1 MAIRMKNPEQIKN
14 RLDQSKKHQINLTN
28 IIKDYEIK
36 TTENKLKVINNSGG
50 TNSKMFWNLIRQI
63 KKSNSEDLYAIK
75 NQNGETIFHEKDI
88 KQYTELYYKEL
99 YSKRTSSTYH
109 KSWTEFIEKE
119 IEKLHE
125 NRKHEKDKMNDP
137 INEKEV
143 QQAKSPKNNKS
154 TGPDKVKNEFIK
166 YGGRELTKAL
176 SQTFNKIFENETIPI
191 SWNKS
196 NTINIDKGIPDKE
209 LLENKRGI
217 SLTNNICKIFEKVI
231 NNRIKSAL
239 SFTEAQAGAREGR
252 SSVDQ
257 LFILKS
263 VIQQRKFQRKQTYI
277 ALIDIEKAFDYTWR
291 EGMFYNLWQ
300 RGVRGKIWRIMYNLC
315 QDQVTTINTK
325 YGPANEIEL
334 ENGIRQGKVLSGPE
348 FGALVDEVE
357 VELRAEGL
365 GIKYGHLIIL
375 SLLFMDDIT
384 ITSSDTDQLKNMLT
398 VLEYVC
404 NKWYLKINYKKSGV
418 LMFKSKNS
426 KTDNSKIM
434 VGSKTYAVKKKMKYL
449 GEALTN
455 NLKITQHLKEKRTN
469 IQSILHVCIYT
480 AKNKILS
487 QIKTRTL
494 IKLYQTT
501 ILPALLY
508 GCETWYISREDIK
521 ELTDIQFT
529 IIRTILKLPVSTPKP
544 ALLGEIGEFP
554 IELNIKEKKL
564 MYLHK
569 AFTSKTRINDI
580 SHIQIEKYNNNRE
593 NIINHNITFLEKY
606 NINEI
611 KETISLMAK
620 SKWKK
625 IVKTKIE
632 EKANEIYKNE
642 CEKLKKL
649 KCLNQYKAKI
659 KRERYMD
666 IMQQKQARILF
677 KLRT

>member
-1 MAIRMKNPEQIKN
+1 MAIRIKNSEHIKN
-14 RLDQSKKHQINLTN
+14 RLDQYKKHQINLAN

-50 TNSKMFWNLIRQI
+50 TNPKMFWNLIRQI
-63 KKSNSEDLYAIK
+63 KKNNSEDLYAIK
-75 NQNGETIFHEKDI
+75 NQNGEKIFNEKDI

-143 QQAKSPKNNKS
+143 QQAIKSLKNNKS

-191 SWNKS
+191 SWSKS
-196 NTINIDKGIPDKE
+196 NTINIDKGKPDKE

-357 VELRAEGL
+357 VELRAEGF
-365 GIKYGHLIIL
+365 GIKYGYLMIS

-384 ITSSDTDQLKNMLT
+384 IISSDIDQLKNMLT

-404 NKWYLKINYKKSGV
+404 NKWHLKIIYKKCG
-418 LMFKSKNS
+418 LLIFNSKNS
-426 KTDNSKIM
+426 KTDTSKIR
-434 VGSKTYAVKKKMKYL
+434 VGSKIYAVKK
-449 GEALTN
+449 E
-455 NLKITQHLKEKRTN
+455 
-469 IQSILHVCIYT
+469 
-480 AKNKILS
+480 NKI
-487 QIKTRTL
+487 
-494 IKLYQTT
+494 
-501 ILPALLY
+501 P
-508 GCETWYISREDIK
+508 W
-521 ELTDIQFT
+521 
-529 IIRTILKLPVSTPKP
+529 
-544 ALLGEIGEFP
+544 
-554 IELNIKEKKL
+554 
-564 MYLHK
+564 
-569 AFTSKTRINDI
+569 
-580 SHIQIEKYNNNRE
+580 
-593 NIINHNITFLEKY
+593 
-606 NINEI
+606 
-611 KETISLMAK
+611 
-620 SKWKK
+620 
-625 IVKTKIE
+625 
-632 EKANEIYKNE
+632 
-642 CEKLKKL
+642 
-649 KCLNQYKAKI
+649 
-659 KRERYMD
+659 
-666 IMQQKQARILF
+666 
-677 KLRT
+677 

>member
-14 RLDQSKKHQINLTN
+14 KLDQYKKHQINLTN

-75 NQNGETIFHEKDI
+75 NQNGEKIFNEKDI

-143 QQAKSPKNNKS
+143 QQAIKSLKNNKS

-196 NTINIDKGIPDKE
+196 NTINIDKGKPDKE

-277 ALIDIEKAFDYTWR
+277 ALIDIEKGFDYTWR
-291 EGMFYNLWQ
+291 EVMFYNLWQ
-300 RGVRGKIWRIMYNLC
+300 GEVRGK
-315 QDQVTTINTK
+315 V
-325 YGPANEIEL
+325 
-334 ENGIRQGKVLSGPE
+334 
-348 FGALVDEVE
+348 
-357 VELRAEGL
+357 
-365 GIKYGHLIIL
+365 
-375 SLLFMDDIT
+375 
-384 ITSSDTDQLKNMLT
+384 
-398 VLEYVC
+398 
-404 NKWYLKINYKKSGV
+404 
-418 LMFKSKNS
+418 
-426 KTDNSKIM
+426 
-434 VGSKTYAVKKKMKYL
+434 
-449 GEALTN
+449 
-455 NLKITQHLKEKRTN
+455 
-469 IQSILHVCIYT
+469 
-480 AKNKILS
+480 
-487 QIKTRTL
+487 
-494 IKLYQTT
+494 
-501 ILPALLY
+501 
-508 GCETWYISREDIK
+508 
-521 ELTDIQFT
+521 
-529 IIRTILKLPVSTPKP
+529 
-544 ALLGEIGEFP
+544 
-554 IELNIKEKKL
+554 
-564 MYLHK
+564 
-569 AFTSKTRINDI
+569 
-580 SHIQIEKYNNNRE
+580 
-593 NIINHNITFLEKY
+593 
-606 NINEI
+606 
-611 KETISLMAK
+611 
-620 SKWKK
+620 
-625 IVKTKIE
+625 
-632 EKANEIYKNE
+632 
-642 CEKLKKL
+642 
-649 KCLNQYKAKI
+649 
-659 KRERYMD
+659 
-666 IMQQKQARILF
+666 
-677 KLRT
+677 